1 MGRYTGPKE
10 KLSRREGVNLYLKG
24 GRSFSDK
31 AGINRRPFPPG
42 QHGNQSRVRLSN
54 YGKQL
59 REKQKVK
66 RMYGLRE
73 KQFKNLY
80 KEADRLSKLQNTD
93 KGTELLKLLELRLDN
108 VVYASGLGVSRG
120 AARQL
125 VSHKHIEV
133 NGSTVSIPSYRLK
146 EGDEI
151 KLKKEKILPIE
162 TFVKVPKWIDKTK
175 TIAKVKEE
183 PTRDDI
189 DEGIRENLIIEF
201 YSR

>member
-24 GRSFSDK
+24 ARSFSEK
-31 AGINRRPFPPG
+31 AGIVRRPFPPG

-66 RMYGLRE
+66 RTYGLRE

-80 KEADRLSKLQNTD
+80 KEANRLSKIYSTE

-108 VVYASGLGVSRG
+108 VVYSSGLAVSRG

-133 NGSTVSIPSYRLK
+133 NGSTVSIPSYKLK
-146 EGDEI
+146 IGDQV
-151 KLKKEKILPIE
+151 KLKKENMLPIE
-162 TFVKVPKWIDKTK
+162 VFVKPPQWLEKTK
-175 TIAKVKEE
+175 AVAKVISE
-183 PTRDDI
+183 PIREDI